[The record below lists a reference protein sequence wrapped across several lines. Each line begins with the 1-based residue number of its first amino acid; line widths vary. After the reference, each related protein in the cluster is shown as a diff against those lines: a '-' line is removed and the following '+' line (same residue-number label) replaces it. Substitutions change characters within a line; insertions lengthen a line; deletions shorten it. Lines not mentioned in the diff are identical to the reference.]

1 MSLFSGEYK
10 NIKQNK
16 QYLKDIRIRES
27 IQNSIVEDHHMLNFI
42 NYNLIIYSSKDALNN
57 ENDDSNVKKDIIK
70 EELNNSDN
78 ENSNLNHDDYKN
90 NKEDDLNDEQVNT
103 KDNKDGFGGDKND
116 EIINAKETN

>member
-1 MSLFSGEYK
+1 LSLFSGEYK

-42 NYNLIIYSSKDALNN
+42 NYNLIIYSSSKDALNN

-78 ENSNLNHDDYKN
+78 ENSNLNHDAQN
-90 NKEDDLNDEQVNT
+90 NKEDYLNDEQVNT
-103 KDNKDGFGGDKND
+103 KDGFGSDKND